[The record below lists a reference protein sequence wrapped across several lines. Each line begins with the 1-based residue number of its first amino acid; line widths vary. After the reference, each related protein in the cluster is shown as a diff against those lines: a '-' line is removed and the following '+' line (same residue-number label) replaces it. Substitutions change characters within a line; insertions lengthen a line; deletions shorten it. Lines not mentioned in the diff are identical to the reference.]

1 MALVQ
6 GPETLQGNVATL
18 QDTLV
23 NMAVALRS
31 HRLACGGTA
40 VLLHLA
46 VSRLARGAGQ
56 RREGEQQMIKRQQND
71 KQRPRITV

>member
-23 NMAVALRS
+23 NMAFALRS
-31 HRLACGGTA
+31 HRLACGGAA

-71 KQRPRITV
+71 KQRPRVTV

>member
-6 GPETLQGNVATL
+6 GPETLQGNVAAL

-31 HRLACGGTA
+31 HRLACGGAA

-56 RREGEQQMIKRQQND
+56 RRREGGSR
-71 KQRPRITV
+71 